1 MSALRDERQ
10 VLEQM
15 RAAIAGA
22 VEARRG
28 LVGYSRLEAAEM
40 DRRARAVE
48 REALAAARELLP
60 GIAGDSQLQQVTL
73 FLQRMDERLEELA
86 ARTDIQ
92 ERSRV
97 LEQDDITWKTF
108 EDIAGVLGVG

>member
-1 MSALRDERQ
+1 MSAMRDERQ
-10 VLEQM
+10 VLEQV
-15 RAAIAGA
+15 RSAIAGA
-22 VEARRG
+22 LEARRE
-28 LVGYSRLEAAEM
+28 LVAYSRLEAVEM

-48 REALAAARELLP
+48 REALAAARDLLP
-60 GIAGDSQLQQVTL
+60 GIAGDPQLQQATL
-73 FLQRMDERLEELA
+73 FLQRMDERLEALA

-92 ERSRV
+92 DRSRV